1 MIWKGVAPSGASVV
15 WRSRGWRPYFFVQVE
30 ALSLSDKHVHSI
42 REALAQVGK
51 LDSID
56 QVHVERV
63 LAPRLLPFAYDPAN
77 PRGPKQLAWLKVS
90 FPTVQAKKKAAR
102 FLLDRD
108 TWSIH
113 PRLFMLPFEIKRQG
127 FYLAEHTLD
136 EAKMI
141 IKTMQININTW
152 LTIAH
157 DAVRFECSEC
167 PRESR
172 ASIAQFEWIVPEC

>member
-1 MIWKGVAPSGASVV
+1 
-15 WRSRGWRPYFFVQVE
+15 
-30 ALSLSDKHVHSI
+30 
-42 REALAQVGK
+42 
-51 LDSID
+51 
-56 QVHVERV
+56 
-63 LAPRLLPFAYDPAN
+63 
-77 PRGPKQLAWLKVS
+77 
-90 FPTVQAKKKAAR
+90 
-102 FLLDRD
+102 
-108 TWSIH
+108 
-113 PRLFMLPFEIKRQG
+113 MLPFEIKRQG